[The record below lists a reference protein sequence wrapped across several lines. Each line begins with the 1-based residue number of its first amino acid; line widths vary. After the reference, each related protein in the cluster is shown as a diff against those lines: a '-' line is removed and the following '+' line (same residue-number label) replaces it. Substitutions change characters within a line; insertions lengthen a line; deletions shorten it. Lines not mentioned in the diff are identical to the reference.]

1 MKTRFIYVLLVAII
15 ISVFANAQERGLPII
30 RNYTPKEYKG
40 APQVFC
46 TIQDNR
52 GIIYFGSGSSIL
64 EYDGVSW
71 RSIQNEKQKIY
82 LDFAKDNKGRI
93 YVSATDEIGYLTH
106 NSKGNTH
113 YHSIT
118 KLLPDSTKLDFVWT
132 VKTTSKYVYFITYDA
147 ILQFSPNVEKISIFR
162 ANANDGFLDGFTY
175 NDFFY
180 AQCEKSGLL
189 KVENNELKKVLQ
201 SEFFEAKNIFRTAL
215 PFDSTTLLV
224 PTRTEGLYLYSTN
237 KDITPKP
244 FPISDKEFLS
254 NNNIFTALSMQNNYF
269 VLGSVNKGAVL
280 LNKQGTILQHYQ
292 ANNLQNNTIR
302 SIMHDM
308 SQNLWFGLE
317 NGISKT
323 ENSLDL
329 SYWDKNSGLKG
340 SVYNVVRFNGMLYI
354 ATSIKLYFINK
365 SNQVQEV
372 KNIPVGHNWC
382 FMENKLNNS
391 LLAGSRYGIY
401 EIKGDYAE
409 RVIEGTHAA
418 KMFQSVKNPN
428 RVFSSVLPDF
438 ISLRFEGGKWIS
450 EGKWEGVKDQ
460 IRGVIEDDNG
470 NLWLGT
476 YRNGVIRV
484 TPNNNNI
491 TKPLKVKYY
500 TEKDGFTTLSDILPF
515 RFKNRIVF
523 ASEKGLFV
531 YNSQSDRFEPFCELG
546 DQFCNGS
553 RSVFSLLEMP
563 DGKVW
568 ICPRENGKDDIGYL
582 QPNGNGGYNWV
593 YVPFRRIPE
602 MLIESFYVEPSGIA
616 WVGGSEGLF
625 RYNINH
631 DTKNYNESFQ
641 CLIRKVTIGTDSL
654 LYGGSGENIPTSPD
668 MSVSL
673 NYKLNKVKFDFAAPF
688 FDLEEKT
695 LYSYKLNDFDKEWS
709 KYSRVTAKEYSNLSE
724 GKYTFMVKARNVYDT
739 ESTISTYNF
748 TILPPWYRTVWAYI
762 FYIVLAATFIWLV
775 VWLNSRRLK
784 AANAELEK
792 IISERTAQ
800 IQAQAKDLEK
810 KNTELE
816 EYNQVILE
824 HKEELLA
831 INDELSIA
839 NEELD
844 ATLQSLKDTQ
854 QQLVHSEKMAS
865 LGVMASGVAHEI
877 NNPLNFIQGGIH
889 GLEKYFDE
897 NLIEHKVNV
906 EYYLKWIKEGIERT
920 ETIVSGLN
928 FYSRTV
934 NSYSDRID
942 IHSVINNCLSMLQHK
957 TQNRIEI
964 VKRFVDK
971 SYTLIGNVDNFHQ
984 ALFNIITNSIQAID
998 VKGKITIST
1007 KVNIDCMQIIV
1018 EDTGCGISKENIP
1031 KILDPFFTTKA
1042 PGKGIGLGLSISYN
1056 ILQEHNGKI
1065 EFESELGKGT
1075 TVTVSLPIKK
1085 YEN

>member
-1 MKTRFIYVLLVAII
+1 MKIRFLYVLLAALTF
-15 ISVFANAQERGLPII
+15 SVFTNAQERGLPII
-30 RNYTPKEYKG
+30 RNYSTKEYKG
-40 APQVFC
+40 APQVFS

-52 GIIYFGSGSSIL
+52 GVMYFGSGSSIL

-71 RSIQNEKQKIY
+71 RSIPNEKQKIY
-82 LDFAKDNKGRI
+82 LDFAKDNNGRI
-93 YVSATDEIGYLTH
+93 YVSATDEIGYLSH
-106 NSKGNTH
+106 NSKGNTY

-118 KLLPDSTKLDFVWT
+118 NLLPDSTKLDFVWT
-132 VKTTSKYVYFITYDA
+132 VRVTSKYVYFITYDA
-147 ILQFSPNVEKISIFR
+147 ILQFLPNDEKFSVFR
-162 ANANDGFLDGFTY
+162 ANANDGFLDGFIY
-175 NDFFY
+175 DDIFY
-180 AQCEKSGLL
+180 AQCEKSGLV
-189 KVENNELKKVLQ
+189 KVENNELKHALQ

-215 PFDSTTLLV
+215 PYDSTSLLV
-224 PTRTEGLYLYSTN
+224 PTRTEGLYLYNSN
-237 KDITPKP
+237 KDIAPKP
-244 FPISDKEFLS
+244 FPISDRAFLE
-254 NNNIFTALSMQNNYF
+254 NNNIFTASLLQNDYF
-269 VLGSVNKGAVL
+269 LLGSVNKGAVL
-280 LNKQGTILQHYQ
+280 LDKRGTILQQYQ
-292 ANNLQNNTIR
+292 VNNLQNNTIR
-302 SIMHDM
+302 SIVQDNN
-308 SQNLWFGLE
+308 QNIWFGLE

-323 ENSLDL
+323 ENALDL

-340 SVYNVVRFNGMLYI
+340 SVYNVVRFNGTVYI
-354 ATSIKLYFINK
+354 ATSIKMYFINK

-382 FMENKLNNS
+382 FMENKLNKS

-418 KMFQSVKNPN
+418 KMFQSDKNPN

-450 EGKWEGVKDQ
+450 EGKWEGIKDQ
-460 IRGVIEDDNG
+460 IRGVIEDENG
-470 NLWLGT
+470 DLWLGT

-484 TPNNNNI
+484 TPNYSNI
-491 TKPLKVKYY
+491 TKPLQVKYY
-500 TEKDGFTTLSDILPF
+500 IENDGFTSLSDILPF

-523 ASEKGLFV
+523 ASAKGLFV

-546 DQFCNGS
+546 EQFCNGS

-568 ICPRENGKDDIGYL
+568 ICPKENSKNDIGYL
-582 QPNGNGGYNWV
+582 QPNSNGGYDWV
-593 YVPFRRIPE
+593 YVPFRRILE
-602 MLIESFYVEPSGIA
+602 MQIESFYVEPSGIA

-625 RYNINH
+625 RYNMNH
-631 DTKNYNESFQ
+631 DTKNYAERFE
-641 CLIRKVTIGTDSL
+641 CLIRTVTVGTDSL
-654 LYGGSGENIPTSPD
+654 LYGGNGENLPASPD
-668 MSVSL
+668 TLVSL
-673 NYKLNKVKFDFAAPF
+673 SYKLNKIKFEFAAPF

-695 LYSYKLNDFDKEWS
+695 LYSFKLNGFDEEWS
-709 KYSRVTAKEYSNLSE
+709 KFSRETAKEYSNLSE

-739 ESTISTYNF
+739 ESAISTYEF
-748 TILPPWYRTVWAYI
+748 SILPPWYRTVWAYL
-762 FYIVLAATFIWLV
+762 FYIVLTATFIWLI

-792 IISERTAQ
+792 IVAERTSQ
-800 IQAQAKDLEK
+800 IQTQAKELAN
-810 KNTELE
+810 KNIELE
-816 EYNQVILE
+816 ENNHIILE

-831 INDELSIA
+831 INEELSIS

-844 ATLQSLKDTQ
+844 ATVQSLKETQ
-854 QQLVHSEKMAS
+854 RQLVHSEKMAS

-906 EYYLKWIKEGIERT
+906 EYYMNWIREGIERT

-942 IHSVINNCLSMLQHK
+942 IHNVINNCLSMLQHK
-957 TQNRIEI
+957 MQNRIEI
-964 VKRFVDK
+964 IKNFTDK

-984 ALFNIITNSIQAID
+984 ALFNIISNSIQAID
-998 VKGKITIST
+998 AKGKIAIST
-1007 KVNIDCMQIIV
+1007 EVDDNSIKIIFV
-1018 EDTGCGISKENIP
+1018 DTGCGISKENLP

-1042 PGKGIGLGLSISYN
+1042 PGKGIGLGLSITYN

-1065 EFESELGKGT
+1065 EFESEVGKGT
-1075 TVTVSLPIKK
+1075 TAIVTLPVKG
-1085 YEN
+1085 